1 MDRVGLGCGLRLTLN
16 QLKDLFLVVVVDELN
31 CGGYK
36 EEGFWDGMGT
46 AWIGC
51 WEVAQS

>member
-1 MDRVGLGCGLRLTLN
+1 MRTEAQSTLN
-16 QLKDLFLVVVVDELN
+16 QLKNLFLVVVVVVDVLN
-31 CGGYK
+31 SGGYK

-46 AWIGC
+46 VWIGC